1 MKNQTDTGLE
11 RKGKP
16 GFKLTKL
23 GWIPE
28 EWNLYRMNFLF
39 REMRLGGNYPNSTTV
54 SPFPLIKMGNLGRGK
69 MITNKLEYIPN
80 NIEKNEHDKLRFN
93 DLLFNTR
100 NTLDLV
106 GKVAIWF
113 DELPLAYY
121 NSNLLRLF
129 FKKELVHSNVF
140 MNYLFNSHYVLKQI
154 RSFATGTTS
163 VAAFYSRDFKLIRVA
178 LPPLPEQQKIA
189 RILSIW
195 DKAIEK
201 TEQLI
206 QAKTQLKKGLM
217 QQLLTGKKRLPGYK
231 SNWEKFTV
239 DKIFNFIK
247 TYSYTR
253 DDLIVSGDIHY
264 IHYGDIHTKFHN
276 ERLDLSQE
284 KSLPYVETNL
294 ISLALLHD
302 NDIVMAD
309 VSEDYDGTGKCIE
322 LYNVGILKII
332 AGLHTIALRRKSS
345 KIAQGYGPYLFMNPL
360 VKRELCKIA
369 TGISVYGIAKT
380 NLGNIELFV
389 PSLEEQE
396 KITLIFNDLLKEISL
411 LQMQLD
417 RLKKQKAGLMQK
429 LLTGEVKV

>member
-1 MKNQTDTGLE
+1 MMKNQTDTGIGK
-11 RKGKP
+11 KGKP

-28 EWNLYRMNFLF
+28 EWEVKNLGEISIIIMGQSPTGNTYNS
-39 REMRLGGNYPNSTTV
+39 EQLGKPLINGPTEFTRRFPIKKQWTSQPTKECIEGDILLCIRGSSTGRINISDGNYCIGRGIAAIRNVDISDISFLEYLLTF
-54 SPFPLIKMGNLGRGK
+54 SLPLILQNTSGS
-69 MITNKLEYIPN
+69 TFPN
-80 NIEKNEHDKLRFN
+80 IDNQ
-93 DLLFNTR
+93 
-100 NTLDLV
+100 
-106 GKVAIWF
+106 
-113 DELPLAYY
+113 
-121 NSNLLRLF
+121 S
-129 FKKELVHSNVF
+129 
-140 MNYLFNSHYVLKQI
+140 LKSLQVRI
-154 RSFATGTTS
+154 
-163 VAAFYSRDFKLIRVA
+163 
-178 LPPLPEQQKIA
+178 PPLPEQQKIA

>member
-217 QQLLTGKKRLPGYK
+217 QQLLTGKRRFPAFAK
-231 SNWEKFTV
+231 
-239 DKIFNFIK
+239 
-247 TYSYTR
+247 
-253 DDLIVSGDIHY
+253 VSLSKKEVEENEWKVNKLRNISQCSDNRRKPINQEERGKMKGDIPY
-264 IHYGDIHTKFHN
+264 CGANGIMDFINDYLFDEDIILITEDGGYFDEFQTKPIAY
-276 ERLDLSQE
+276 R
-284 KSLPYVETNL
+284 
-294 ISLALLHD
+294 
-302 NDIVMAD
+302 M
-309 VSEDYDGTGKCIE
+309 TGKCWVNNHAHVLKAKKGFNQDFLFYSLVHKNIMRYLNGGTRSKLNKSEMLQIE
-322 LYNVGILKII
+322 IYAPKN
-332 AGLHTIALRRKSS
+332 
-345 KIAQGYGPYLFMNPL
+345 
-360 VKRELCKIA
+360 
-369 TGISVYGIAKT
+369 
-380 NLGNIELFV
+380 
-389 PSLEEQE
+389 SLEQE
-396 KITLIFNDLLKEISL
+396 KISALLNSINEEINMMTDIKESIKY
-411 LQMQLD
+411 Q
-417 RLKKQKAGLMQK
+417 KKGLMQK